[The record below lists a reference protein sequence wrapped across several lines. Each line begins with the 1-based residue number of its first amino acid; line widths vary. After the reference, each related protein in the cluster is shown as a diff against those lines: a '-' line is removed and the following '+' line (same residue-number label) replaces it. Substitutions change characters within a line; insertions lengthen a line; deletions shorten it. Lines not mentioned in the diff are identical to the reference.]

1 MPLFKYQV
9 IDTNS
14 RKTFGVIKGDSKE
27 EVTRIL
33 KKQGFFIVSL
43 AETKL
48 SGESKFDKQLLISF
62 TRDLSQ
68 LLKASLPL
76 YESLLEVE
84 EKYKNHKAHPILVNI
99 CEGVRKGERLSKI
112 LNSYPKVFDKVY
124 ISMVM
129 AGEEVGEI
137 DRVFF
142 ELTQLLTRQ
151 DKLKKQIGSALLY
164 PSFLLSFCFVVII
177 ALLFFLIPSME
188 QLFEGREV
196 EGMTKFVLSA
206 SLFCRQHVIAI
217 FLNLVAL
224 MIAPFFCIKIEKFKK
239 FISLTLLQIP
249 IIKVMIVQS
258 VIARFSR
265 TLGVLLM
272 SSVSF
277 IEALNLSKK
286 VMNHPVFEDLMAK
299 AERSVLK
306 GEKFSKELASS
317 TYFPPLVSRM
327 IAIAEEAGT
336 MSSMLI
342 NLADIYEGELDKSL
356 TRFTSMLQP
365 VILLVLAIIVGVVIM
380 SILLPLTDVG
390 SFLNG

>member
-9 IDTNS
+9 IDNNS
-14 RKTFGVIKGDSKE
+14 RKTFGVMKGDSKE

-196 EGMTKFVLSA
+196 EGMTKFVLNT

-217 FLNLVAL
+217 FLNLITL
-224 MIAPFFCIKIEKFKK
+224 MIAPFFFIKVEKFKK
-239 FISLTLLQIP
+239 FICLTLLQIP
-249 IIKVMIVQS
+249 IIKTMIVQS

-299 AERSVLK
+299 AEHSVLK

-317 TYFPPLVSRM
+317 RYFPPLVSRM